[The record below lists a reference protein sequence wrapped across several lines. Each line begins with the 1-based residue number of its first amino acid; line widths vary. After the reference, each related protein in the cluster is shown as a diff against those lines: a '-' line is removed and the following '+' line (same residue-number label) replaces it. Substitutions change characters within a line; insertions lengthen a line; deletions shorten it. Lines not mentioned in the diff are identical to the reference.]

1 MSLDNLGIFTTCT
14 NAQLG
19 PLLTSLKNADV
30 SAGNVVVTAPETN
43 TCEAL
48 MPQLSAIGPVR
59 WTHQPTDGEHSWA
72 DCGGNDPNSLLD
84 DTLQCYRKKLV
95 ASTPQGAVFSGIGV
109 TDEKPDG
116 DFSCGG
122 VSDVPVKAVIMGAW
136 SRLFPD
142 DLRTQTAGGT
152 GPQYCE
158 NSPSTSLGSICVV
171 PPVFCPPGAAAGPTE
186 WFPEGS
192 YEPYKLNAGNPPPKK
207 ATCALVYAPA
217 GHSTCCDGSTT
228 CSTLKQT
235 PCLMQ
240 NVEGWADAALQFG
253 APTPGVHNYVNV
265 GIPASNAD
273 CQFANNELVTQA
285 VQYLASKPNGKNV
298 SLYARG

>member
-136 SRLFPD
+136 SRRAVRDRSTAKTRQARALEAFAWF
-142 DLRTQTAGGT
+142 LRYFVHREPRL
-152 GPQYCE
+152 GPP
-158 NSPSTSLGSICVV
+158 NGSPKEATSPTSLMRETHHPRRRHARSSMLRRV
-171 PPVFCPPGAAAGPTE
+171 
-186 WFPEGS
+186 
-192 YEPYKLNAGNPPPKK
+192 
-207 ATCALVYAPA
+207 
-217 GHSTCCDGSTT
+217 
-228 CSTLKQT
+228 
-235 PCLMQ
+235 
-240 NVEGWADAALQFG
+240 
-253 APTPGVHNYVNV
+253 
-265 GIPASNAD
+265 IPR
-273 CQFANNELVTQA
+273 A
-285 VQYLASKPNGKNV
+285 VMV
-298 SLYARG
+298 RRHARP